1 MSGGSVCRQP
11 GHLVDVSGLIVWHD
25 RLSIRY
31 RMGLPILS
39 RSSRLNQI
47 EDSTMRSK
55 LKPSNA
61 LATCC
66 VALLFVAPNVIAG
79 PVGMSLG
86 PVELQSVGPMTFA
99 TSGVLLVG
107 DPKAATVYAIATED
121 ARQGSSQPEISD
133 LTAAVK
139 SALRLEGDV
148 EIGELAVNP
157 DTGNVFLSVAVGGQ
171 VHLAKVDGDSSITK
185 VNLDK
190 IYHSAK
196 SLPNAPEDKDVTN
209 RGRTRNARN
218 SSITDL
224 AFFDGKVMVS
234 GLSAG
239 DSPSRVIEMPFP
251 FAENSVTT
259 SVDIFHAAHGR
270 VEDATIQTF
279 LPLVVDGEPSL
290 LAGFTCTPL
299 VRFPVKALD
308 GSEKVRGTTIAEL
321 GNRNQPLDMVVYEK
335 KGKTAILMNNS
346 ARGTMKISTDG
357 ISERDGLTER
367 VGGGGTAGQPFETIE
382 SLAGIKQMDKLDA
395 SHAVAIVD
403 VKGTLTLQ
411 TIELP

>member
-1 MSGGSVCRQP
+1 M
-11 GHLVDVSGLIVWHD
+11 
-25 RLSIRY
+25 RL
-31 RMGLPILS
+31 
-39 RSSRLNQI
+39 
-47 EDSTMRSK
+47 K
-55 LKPSNA
+55 FKPSNTIA
-61 LATCC
+61 ACCLAF
-66 VALLFVAPNVIAG
+66 LFVAPNVIAG

-121 ARQGSSQPEISD
+121 SREGSGQPDISD
-133 LTAAVK
+133 LQAAVK
-139 SALRLEGDV
+139 SALHLEGNV
-148 EIGELAVNP
+148 GIGELAVNP
-157 DTGNVFLSVAVGGQ
+157 DSGSVFLSVTAGGQ
-171 VHLAKVDGDSSITK
+171 VHLVKVDGDSKISK

-190 IYHSAK
+190 IYHASK
-196 SLPNAPEDKDVTN
+196 VLPNAPEDKDNNQGGRN
-209 RGRTRNARN
+209 RNRRN

-224 AFFDGKVMVS
+224 AFFEGKVMVS

-299 VRFPVKALD
+299 VRFPVKSLD
-308 GSEKVRGTTIAEL
+308 GSDKVRGTTVAEL

-335 KGKTAILMNNS
+335 DGKTSILMNNS

-357 ISERDGLTER
+357 ISQRDGLTER
-367 VGGGGTAGQPFETIE
+367 VGNGGTAGQPFETIE

-403 VKGTLTLQ
+403 VKGTLALK